1 MVTSISRNH
10 LFILLACTKRL
21 MTKILNVSNL
31 RKVYKS
37 GAKDLTVLDGIT
49 FDIEAGET
57 FSIVGPS
64 GSGKTTLLGLCAG
77 LDHVD
82 EGSIELCGVEL
93 NQLNEDELALLRNQ
107 KVGFIFQDF
116 QLLPTLTALENVSV
130 PLELQGDVNA
140 QKVAKELLDK
150 VGLDNRYDHYPSQLS
165 GGEQQRVA
173 LARAFSTTPDI
184 LFADE
189 PTGNLDEE
197 TGDKVIRLLFELN
210 KEMGTTLVIV
220 THDLDLAQLTQKV
233 IRLKGG
239 KIISNQTKNI
249 A

>member
-1 MVTSISRNH
+1 M
-10 LFILLACTKRL
+10 A
-21 MTKILNVSNL
+21 KILNVKNL
-31 RKVYKS
+31 RKTYKS
-37 GAKDLTVLDGIT
+37 GEKDLTVLDSVS

-77 LDHVD
+77 LDSLD

-93 NQLNEDELALLRNQ
+93 SRLNEDELALLRNQ

-116 QLLPTLTALENVSV
+116 QLLSTLTALENVSV
-130 PLELQGDVNA
+130 PLELQGNKRA
-140 QKVAKELLDK
+140 QLEAMELLEK
-150 VGLDNRYDHYPSQLS
+150 VGLGDRYDHYPSQLS

-173 LARAFSTTPDI
+173 LARAFSTKPDI

-197 TGDKVIRLLFELN
+197 TGEKVIQLLFDLN

-220 THDLDLAQLTQKV
+220 THDLDLAQLTQR
-233 IRLKGG
+233 ILRLKGG
-239 KIISNQTKNI
+239 KIISNETKII

>member
-1 MVTSISRNH
+1 
-10 LFILLACTKRL
+10 

-31 RKVYKS
+31 RKTYKS
-37 GAKDLTVLDGIT
+37 GSKDLTVLDGISFT
-49 FDIEAGET
+49 IEAGET

-93 NQLNEDELALLRNQ
+93 SRLNEDELALLRNQ

-130 PLELQGDVNA
+130 PLELQGKPNA
-140 QKVAKELLDK
+140 EGIAKELLEK
-150 VGLDNRYDHYPSQLS
+150 VGLGDRYDHYPSQLS

-197 TGDKVIRLLFELN
+197 TGEKVIQLLFELN

-220 THDLDLAQLTQKV
+220 THDLDLAKLTQKV

-239 KIISNQTKNI
+239 KIISNQTKTF